1 VRPDR
6 PSVTAR
12 GVALTRSRMERPSTP
27 DGDPDAEQ
35 QLYAGLGPVHG
46 FRMGGRRGHR
56 IESRTQFFDREVLDA
71 LTAGVPQI
79 VLVGA
84 GYDGR
89 ALRFRHPDAHYFE
102 VDHPA
107 TQADKRRRV
116 EQLGVPLDG
125 ITFVEVDL
133 MTARV
138 DPALAAA
145 GHRADE
151 PSLFVCEGL
160 LLYLT
165 REVVVGLLTDLRTR
179 AAPGSRLALSTRER
193 LPGKAGLPTPR
204 DLWRRLL
211 LRFIGEPRRSSYEL
225 GGVARLLEETGWM
238 VAHEVHRDEV
248 RRRGPGRR
256 GMLVLAT
263 PAALS

>member
-1 VRPDR
+1 MAGAFRLRAPWDDRRVRSDR

-35 QLYAGLGPVHG
+35 RLYDGLGPVYG

-56 IESRTQFFDREVLDA
+56 IEARTRFFDREVLDA

-89 ALRFRHPDAHYFE
+89 ALRFRHPDVRYFE

-116 EQLGVPLDG
+116 EQLGVPLDE

-133 MTARV
+133 MAASV

-145 GHRADE
+145 GLRADE
-151 PSLFVCEGL
+151 PEP
-160 LLYLT
+160 
-165 REVVVGLLTDLRTR
+165 LRLRGAPALPHPRGGR
-179 AAPGSRLALSTRER
+179 AAPDRTARPVGAREPVGAQHPR
-193 LPGKAGLPTPR
+193 AAAG
-204 DLWRRLL
+204 
-211 LRFIGEPRRSSYEL
+211 E
-225 GGVARLLEETGWM
+225 GG
-238 VAHEVHRDEV
+238 
-248 RRRGPGRR
+248 
-256 GMLVLAT
+256 
-263 PAALS
+263 AADAA